1 MFIETLHEFKTNET
15 ELHRQAAYSRLVK
28 SVEKRDPW
36 TAIVFITTGRLLIE
50 SGQQII
56 NRYQTA
62 Q

>member
-1 MFIETLHEFKTNET
+1 MFTVTLHEFKTNET

-28 SVEKRDPW
+28 LLEKPDPW
-36 TAIVFITTGRLLIE
+36 TAIIFITIGRLLIE